1 MDGDPIAFTAF
12 LLAAGK
18 SLLSKEN
25 GYENLIVMIVEQ
37 LLPVANSK
45 ENFSNVLMGETTN
58 KIASRDE
65 LQKKRPAILINLEI
79 TVLLKEEIEENKMP
93 ENRRKNAAPIL
104 RAAQVLCI
112 WRDLIDSIL
121 FTPANGISMYAGYVY
136 LQAGDEMIVKV
147 LLNDVTCIN
156 ATDSDGNTAL
166 HLCLRTSVTTKSL
179 G

>member
-1 MDGDPIAFTAF
+1 MWQSLPPKDIIRTIKSQVIHTPIPFAKLIFNFSSIYSYSDCALPQDLKAIQILANHTKDSLNLAFQLAMDGDPIVFTAF

-25 GYENLIVMIVEQ
+25 GYENFIVMIVEQ
-37 LLPVANSK
+37 LLPVVNSK
-45 ENFSNVLMGETTN
+45 ENFGNELMGESTN

-65 LQKKRPAILINLEI
+65 LQKKRSAILINLEI

-112 WRDLIDSIL
+112 
-121 FTPANGISMYAGYVY
+121 
-136 LQAGDEMIVKV
+136 
-147 LLNDVTCIN
+147 
-156 ATDSDGNTAL
+156 
-166 HLCLRTSVTTKSL
+166 
-179 G
+179 

>member
-112 WRDLIDSIL
+112 
-121 FTPANGISMYAGYVY
+121 
-136 LQAGDEMIVKV
+136 
-147 LLNDVTCIN
+147 
-156 ATDSDGNTAL
+156 
-166 HLCLRTSVTTKSL
+166 
-179 G
+179 